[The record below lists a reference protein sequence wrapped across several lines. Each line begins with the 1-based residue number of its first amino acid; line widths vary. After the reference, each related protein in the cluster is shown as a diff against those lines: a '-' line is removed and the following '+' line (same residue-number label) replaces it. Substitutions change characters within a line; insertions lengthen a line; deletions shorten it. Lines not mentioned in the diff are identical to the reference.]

1 MQENKD
7 VLNKVIQQ
15 LEKKGIFVEKTKSR
29 NDIWR
34 NLQKNHLNIV
44 KLGVR

>member
-29 NDIWR
+29 NDIWH
-34 NLQKNHLNIV
+34 NLQKNHLTIV